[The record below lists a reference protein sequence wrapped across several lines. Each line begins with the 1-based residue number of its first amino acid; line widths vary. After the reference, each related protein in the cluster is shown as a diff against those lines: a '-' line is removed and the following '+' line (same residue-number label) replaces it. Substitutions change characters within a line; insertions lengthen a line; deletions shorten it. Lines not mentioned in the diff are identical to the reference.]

1 MRYQQ
6 RAAIS
11 FHKILTCSQ
20 PWASKYDFVIFVD
33 ADILEGS
40 SGGMVLGTDGLVYG
54 LVMGVTGQHAESGLG
69 ENSISPSNKIKQ
81 LLS

>member
-1 MRYQQ
+1 
-6 RAAIS
+6 
-11 FHKILTCSQ
+11 
-20 PWASKYDFVIFVD
+20 
-33 ADILEGS
+33 
-40 SGGMVLGTDGLVYG
+40 MVLGTDGLVYG